1 METAVYIALGSNLGD
16 RRGNIQQALRIL
28 GENAQIRI
36 TAESD
41 LVETAAVG
49 GPADSPSYLN
59 AAAGMLTILPPET
72 LLDVLLDVE
81 ARLGRVRRTKW
92 EPRII
97 DLDLLLYGQ
106 QAINTPR
113 LQVPHPLMHHRQFV
127 LRPLAQIAPD
137 VVHPTTG
144 QTIAQLLA
152 ESPNDLPTRAAA
164 P

>member
-49 GPADSPSYLN
+49 GPADSPPYLN